1 MTTSTRP
8 KGRKRKAPQKT
19 KRFAALPI
27 LMVVTGIVLAVAIA
41 MGCGIIG
48 GSGVTRGGIA
58 ESEGT
63 IDPEN
68 LENISDE
75 SDAEGETEGDSES
88 ESEGEEGDGS
98 ETTETEP
105 EAGAEPESEPEPA
118 PVAAEE
124 PPAPED
130 PAAADPETPVDDESV
145 AEPEPTVSSDLVQG
159 ADLAWDLAWV
169 HLSQCVT
176 LNSTELTATLISAD
190 WFIAG
195 SADATRAYGFWKVES
210 ATGAVTPYDTLSR
223 QWQTTLD
230 AQCSAESLEAV
241 EVVARAQTAVV
252 STADD
257 AVATIWSFL
266 SRCNTDLN
274 KEIFEATNDPAQG
287 EWVVVT
293 KSDSLRQFG
302 TWRVAKLTGD
312 LKPYAGLAE
321 AWNSTVALAC
331 SAESMTGLVSPTPT
345 PIVKDIVEAVTNL
358 WAHLV
363 KCAPAMTVDDW
374 QATWNPVN
382 NEWVIVTKAAVT
394 VDYGVWVVRKDG
406 SIIAENREAVAGT
419 RKLFWRLAR
428 LQGWQPQAPV
438 FPTVGALP
446 LNDIFLVTEH
456 SPAMG

>member
-48 GSGVTRGGIA
+48 GSGVTGGGIA

-68 LENISDE
+68 LENTSDE

-105 EAGAEPESEPEPA
+105 EAGAEPEPEPA

-159 ADLAWDLAWV
+159 ADLARDLAWV

-223 QWQTTLD
+223 QWQTTLN
-230 AQCSAESLEAV
+230 AQ
-241 EVVARAQTAVV
+241 
-252 STADD
+252 
-257 AVATIWSFL
+257 
-266 SRCNTDLN
+266 
-274 KEIFEATNDPAQG
+274 
-287 EWVVVT
+287 
-293 KSDSLRQFG
+293 
-302 TWRVAKLTGD
+302 
-312 LKPYAGLAE
+312 
-321 AWNSTVALAC
+321 C

-358 WAHLV
+358 WAHRV

-406 SIIAENREAVAGT
+406 SIIAENREAVRRNT
-419 RKLFWRLAR
+419 
-428 LQGWQPQAPV
+428 QA
-438 FPTVGALP
+438 
-446 LNDIFLVTEH
+446 FLE
-456 SPAMG
+456 AC